1 MSDPRVL
8 LITYSRPEGAR
19 GGVETFCRDFPR
31 VFPGLECLAAE
42 DLAADYSTGRLRELR
57 LLRALAR
64 EAVRRHLE
72 RPYDL
77 IVANGSLAMA
87 LPKPLPGRSA
97 PVVVVMHG
105 DYAGYSRGGMTPWRP
120 KALYTRWVGSRWERA
135 SARRADAVVAVS
147 AGVARDV
154 RRYYGCESIVLANGV
169 EPASGEDN
177 RCDARRRLGLDSDR
191 PLVAFVGRATREK
204 GYDRLLRLAASRPGY
219 QFILASPTTP
229 LSAPPRARIFVDPDA
244 DSLSWVYRACDV
256 LFFPSRFEGC
266 AFVPLEAM
274 AAGAPVVTSA
284 TGAFAGLSGPF
295 AGGWIVDAGRPED
308 WRRAVDEVIRTRRT
322 FDPTGYIRARF
333 SFDAFAAGY
342 RELAA
347 TLAPEAF
354 APRTRLGSQTG
365 DEAVPEVRV
374 A

>member
-8 LITYSRPEGAR
+8 LVTYARPESAR
-19 GGVETFCRDFPR
+19 GGVETFSRDLSR

-42 DLAADYSTGRLRELR
+42 DLSVDLSTGRLRELR

-72 RPYDL
+72 RPFDL

-87 LPKPLPGRSA
+87 LPKPLPGRPV

-105 DYAGYSRGGMTPWRP
+105 NYAGYSRHAMTPWHP
-120 KALYTRWVGSRWERA
+120 KTLYTRHVASRWERD
-135 SARRADAVVAVS
+135 STRRGDAVVAVS
-147 AGVARDV
+147 EGVARDV
-154 RRYYGCESIVLANGV
+154 RRHYGCESVVVHNGV
-169 EPASGEDN
+169 EPPSGAED
-177 RCDARRRLGLDSDR
+177 RRDARARLKLAADR
-191 PLVAFVGRATREK
+191 PIVAFAGRPTREK
-204 GYDRLLRLAASRPGY
+204 GYDRLLRLAASRPTY
-219 QFILASPTTP
+219 QFVVASPT
-229 LSAPPRARIFVDPDA
+229 PPRTAPAQARVFVDPDA
-244 DSLSWVYRACDV
+244 EALSAIYRSCDV

-266 AFVPLEAM
+266 AYVPLEAM

-284 TGAFAGLSGPF
+284 TGVFAGLSGRF
-295 AGGWIVDAGRPED
+295 AGGWIVDADRPED
-308 WRRAVDEVIRTRRT
+308 WRRAVDEVIRTRHT
-322 FDPTGYIRARF
+322 FDPTGYVRAPF
-333 SFDAFAAGY
+333 SFDAFAVGY

-354 APRTRLGSQTG
+354 APSMRLESQVG
-365 DEAVPEVRV
+365 DETFPEVRV